1 MISWKVL
8 TFSQL
13 NTHQLFELMK
23 LRVDV
28 FVVEQTCPYPELD
41 EKDRHLDTRH
51 LLGFTNDK
59 LVAYAR
65 LIPAGVS
72 YPGVSIGRVATHA
85 DFRGNGAGISL
96 LTEAIKQC
104 ENLWPN
110 EDIEIGAQEYLL
122 AFYRK
127 FGFVQT
133 SDMYL
138 EDDIPHVDMKRKA
151 VV

>member
-41 EKDRHLDTRH
+41 EKDRHRDTRH

-72 YPGVSIGRVATHA
+72 YPGVSIGRVATHVSV
-85 DFRGNGAGISL
+85 R
-96 LTEAIKQC
+96 
-104 ENLWPN
+104 
-110 EDIEIGAQEYLL
+110 
-122 AFYRK
+122 
-127 FGFVQT
+127 
-133 SDMYL
+133 
-138 EDDIPHVDMKRKA
+138 
-151 VV
+151 